1 MFWLKNKTVMIT
13 GGTGSFGQQCA
24 QFLLEHSQIK
34 RLILFS
40 RDEQKHVRL
49 KRTLFPPSKY
59 PQVRFFVGDVR
70 DEQRLKFALRDVD
83 FVIHAA
89 AMKHVDMAEY
99 NPHECIST
107 NVAGAKNVIHASI
120 ECGVEKV
127 ITLSSDKAAS
137 PINLYGATKLC
148 SDKLFVASNS
158 LSGKGGTRFSV
169 VRYGNVLNTSGSV
182 VPFFQEQQTRGVLP
196 ITDPDMTRFI
206 ITLEQG
212 VAFVLESMQRMFGG
226 EIFVPKT
233 PSTKVLDI
241 AKAVAPECK
250 TEIVGIR
257 PGEKLHE
264 CMISE
269 DESRLAVEF
278 EDYFIIRPPQR
289 LWTNEIPYYDISG
302 TPCPRGFSYTSDKNS
317 QKLSVDD
324 LRDLIDEPE
333 EPATI
338 RMPVAA
344 QHTQPTNTL
353 PYSKQEINQQDV
365 DAVLKVLRSGWLTT
379 GPVVKEFEEAVADYV
394 STDNAVSFSNGTA
407 ALHGAMAAAGIG
419 PGDEVIVPSITFVA
433 TANAVSYC
441 GATPVFADVDPDT
454 LLIDP
459 QDVVR
464 KVSRRTRAVITMDY
478 AGQPC
483 DYPAFKKIADQNQ
496 LLLIADSCHSIGA
509 TSYGRPIPEWVDMAC
524 YSFHPVKPM
533 TTCEGGMVA
542 TSNQEFAT
550 ALRSFRN
557 HGISTDHHQRAQA
570 GTCFYD
576 MQSLG
581 FNYRLSDVHCALGIS
596 QLGRLANWR
605 ERREAISETYRQEL
619 KTLYGVSPLKIER
632 GVVHAHHLFVVR
644 WSESATGVSRDA
656 AITQLREAGI
666 RANVHYRPVYDHS
679 FYRNRFEN
687 NKDFA
692 CPNADLVYPELISL
706 PIFPAMESE
715 DVKRV
720 MTELRWIAESARHS
734 SFKKAA

>member
-1 MFWLKNKTVMIT
+1 MFWLKDKTVMIT
-13 GGTGSFGQQCA
+13 GGTGSFGRKCA
-24 QFLLEHSQIK
+24 QILLEQSQIK

-40 RDEQKHVRL
+40 RDEQKHVNL
-49 KRTLFPPSKY
+49 KRTIFPQSKY

-70 DEQRLKFALRDVD
+70 DEQRLKYALRDVD

-127 ITLSSDKAAS
+127 IALSTDKAAS

-148 SDKLFVASNS
+148 SDKLFVACNS
-158 LSGKGGTRFSV
+158 LSGKGGTRFAV

-182 VPFFQEQQTRGVLP
+182 VPFFQEQQANGELP

-206 ITLEQG
+206 ITQEQG
-212 VAFVLESMQRMFGG
+212 VSFVLDSMQRMFGG
-226 EIFVPKT
+226 EVFVPKI
-233 PSTKVLDI
+233 PSTRILDI

-250 TEIVGIR
+250 TKVVGIR

-264 CMISE
+264 CMIPV

-278 EDYFIIRPPQR
+278 DDYFIIRPTQR

-302 TPCPRGFSYTSDKNS
+302 TPCPRGFSYTSDNND
-317 QKLSVDD
+317 QWLTAEN
-324 LRDLIDEPE
+324 LRDLIEEPE
-333 EPATI
+333 HPPTL
-338 RMPVAA
+338 RMPTATENKQA
-344 QHTQPTNTL
+344 TNTL
-353 PYSKQEINQQDV
+353 PYSKQEIDQQDV

-379 GPVVKEFEEAVADYV
+379 GPVVNQFEDAVADFV
-394 STDNAVSFSNGTA
+394 SSENAVSFSNGTA
-407 ALHGAMAAAGIG
+407 ALHGAVAVAGIG
-419 PGDEVIVPSITFVA
+419 PGDEVIVPAITFVA

-441 GATPVFADVDPDT
+441 GGTPVFADVDPNT
-454 LLIDP
+454 LLMDP

-464 KVSRRTRAVITMDY
+464 KISKRTRAIITMDY

-483 DYPAFKKIADQNQ
+483 DYPTFKKIADQNQ
-496 LLLIADSCHSIGA
+496 LKLIADACHGIGA
-509 TSYGRPIPEWVDMAC
+509 TSFGRPIPEWVDMAC

-542 TSNQEFAT
+542 TSNSEYAT

-570 GTCFYD
+570 GTCYYD
-576 MQSLG
+576 MESLG

-596 QLGRLANWR
+596 QLQKLSGWR
-605 ERREAISETYRQEL
+605 ERREEISQSYRQEL
-619 KTLYGVSPLKIER
+619 KTLNGVKPLKVEC

-644 WSESATGVSRDA
+644 WSESSTGVSRDS

-679 FYRNRFEN
+679 FYRNQHQSH
-687 NKDFA
+687 KMFA
-692 CPNADLVYPELISL
+692 CPNADMVYPELISL
-706 PIFPAMESE
+706 PIFPAMDQQ

-720 MTELRWIAESARHS
+720 VAELRWIAESARHS
-734 SFKKAA
+734 SSKRAA